1 MTVVD
6 LPAVPAKPANYD
18 LIVIRD
24 NIAYL
29 SGQVSRTPD
38 GGIIAGHL
46 AKDDDIDEAR
56 EAARVAILRALSVL
70 QDKLGT
76 LDRVEQV
83 LTLKGFISAAPDF
96 TRHPQV
102 LDAAS
107 EILHSVFGERGQHV
121 RTALG
126 VSSIPGGGL
135 AELELVVAIR

>member
-1 MTVVD
+1 MAVPD
-6 LPAVPAKPANYD
+6 LPAAPAKPSNYD
-18 LIVIRD
+18 LILIHD

-46 AKDDDIDEAR
+46 TKDDDIGEAR
-56 EAARVAILRALSVL
+56 EAARVSILRAISILEE
-70 QDKLGT
+70 KLGS
-76 LDRVEQV
+76 LDRVERV
-83 LTLKGFISAAPDF
+83 LTLKGFISADPDF

-102 LDAAS
+102 LDVAS
-107 EILHSVFGERGQHV
+107 EILHQMFGERGAHV

-135 AELELVVAIR
+135 TELELVVAIR

>member
-1 MTVVD
+1 MAVID

-18 LIVIRD
+18 LILISNGV
-24 NIAYL
+24 AYL

-46 AKDDDIDEAR
+46 AKDDDIEEAR
-56 EAARVAILRALSVL
+56 EAARVAIRRALSVL
-70 QDKLGT
+70 QAELGT
-76 LDRVEQV
+76 LDRVEQI
-83 LTLKGFISAAPDF
+83 LTLKGFISADPDF
-96 TRHPQV
+96 VRHPQV

-107 EILHSVFGERGQHV
+107 EILHQTFGERGRHV

-135 AELELVVAIR
+135 AELELVAAIR

>member
-1 MTVVD
+1 MTD
-6 LPAVPAKPANYD
+6 ITLPVVPAKPPSYE
-18 LIVIRD
+18 LIVVH
-24 NIAYL
+24 NKMAYL

-38 GGIIAGHL
+38 GGVIAGHL
-46 AKDDDIDEAR
+46 AKDDDLAAAR
-56 EAARVAILRALSVL
+56 EAARVAILRALAIL
-70 QDKLGT
+70 ADKIGG
-76 LDRVEQV
+76 LDQVERV

-96 TRHPQV
+96 NRHPQV

-107 EILHSVFGERGQHV
+107 EILYKVLGERGAHV

>member
-1 MTVVD
+1 MAALE
-6 LPAVPAKPANYD
+6 LPPVPAKPANYD
-18 LIVIRD
+18 LILIRD
-24 NIAYL
+24 NVAYL

-46 AKDDDIDEAR
+46 AKDDDIEEAR
-56 EAARVAILRALSVL
+56 EAARVAIYRALAVL
-70 QDKLGT
+70 QDKLGS

-83 LTLKGFISAAPDF
+83 LTLKGFISADPDF
-96 TRHPQV
+96 TRHPQI

-107 EILHSVFGERGQHV
+107 EILHNTFGERGQHV

>member
-1 MTVVD
+1 MSVPD
-6 LPAVPAKPANYD
+6 LPPAPAKPANYD
-18 LIVIRD
+18 LIIVRD
-24 NIAYL
+24 KIAYL
-29 SGQVSRTPD
+29 SGQVSRTSD
-38 GGIIAGHL
+38 GGVIAGHL
-46 AKDDDIDEAR
+46 AKDDDIEEAR
-56 EAARVAILRALSVL
+56 EAVRVAIRRALSVL
-70 QDKLGT
+70 QDKLGS

-83 LTLKGFISAAPDF
+83 LILKGFISADRDF

-107 EILHSVFGERGQHV
+107 EILHGTFGERGRHV

>member
-1 MTVVD
+1 MATLE
-6 LPAVPAKPANYD
+6 LPAVPAKPATYD
-18 LIVIRD
+18 LIVIQG
-24 NIAYL
+24 NTAYL

-38 GGIIAGHL
+38 GGIIAGRL
-46 AKDDDIDEAR
+46 GKDDDIEEAR
-56 EAARVAILRALSVL
+56 EAVRVATLRALSIL
-70 QDKLGT
+70 QDKLGS

-83 LTLKGFISAAPDF
+83 LTLKGFISADPEF

-107 EILHSVFGERGQHV
+107 EILHETFGERGAHV

>member
-1 MTVVD
+1 MTD
-6 LPAVPAKPANYD
+6 LQLPAVPAKPDQYE
-18 LIVIRD
+18 LVVIHD

-46 AKDDDIDEAR
+46 ARDDDIDDAR
-56 EAARVAILRALSVL
+56 TAVRVATLRALAIL
-70 QDKLGT
+70 KDRLGSFE
-76 LDRVEQV
+76 RVAQV
-83 LTLKGFISAAPDF
+83 LTLKGYISAAPDF
-96 TRHPQV
+96 ARHPQV

-107 EILHSVFGERGQHV
+107 ELLRETFGERGNHV

-126 VSSIPGGGL
+126 VASIPGGGL